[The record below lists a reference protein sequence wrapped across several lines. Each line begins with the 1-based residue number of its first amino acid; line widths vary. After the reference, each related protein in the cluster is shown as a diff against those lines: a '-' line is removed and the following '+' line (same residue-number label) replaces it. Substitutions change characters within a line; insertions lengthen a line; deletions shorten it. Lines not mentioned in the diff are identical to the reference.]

1 MKSQN
6 QILMIA
12 LAIVFAIALA
22 LTVAMICLAAMQ
34 REEQETDPFPSLPVY
49 PDSYSAS
56 TPPTVIQT
64 TEQLTS
70 PPDTGS
76 GLVFRSTGYGTCT
89 LEGIGS
95 CRDAFVVIPEYSP
108 AGDLVTAV
116 SDRALMGCQTVTA
129 VQIPETVTE
138 IGYLAFAGCPN
149 LIYIS
154 VSERSTSYCDR
165 EGVLYSAD
173 GKTLIAYPALRAGS
187 SLYISASVSRIED
200 MAFYRCT
207 YLTAIR
213 YAGSAE
219 QWESIAIGNKNYSL
233 TAAAIVYNAEFER

>member
-22 LTVAMICLAAMQ
+22 LTVAMICLSAMQ
-34 REEQETDPFPSLPVY
+34 REEHETDPFPSFPLY
-49 PDSYSAS
+49 PDSFSS
-56 TPPTVIQT
+56 NTPPTVIQT
-64 TEQLTS
+64 TEQIAPPIDTS
-70 PPDTGS
+70 S

-108 AGDLVTAV
+108 SGALVTAV
-116 SDRALMGCQTVTA
+116 SDKALMGCQTVTA
-129 VQIPETVTE
+129 IQIPETVNE
-138 IGYLAFAGCPN
+138 IGYLAFSGCPN

-154 VSERSTSYCDR
+154 VSERNTAYCDR
-165 EGVLYSAD
+165 DGVLYSAD
-173 GKTLIAYPALRAGS
+173 GKTLIAYPALRAGNS
-187 SLYISASVSRIED
+187 FYISANVSRIED
-200 MAFYRCT
+200 MAFYQCA

-219 QWESIAIGNKNYSL
+219 QWENIAIGNKNYSL
-233 TAAAIVYNAEFER
+233 TAAAIIYNAEFER